1 MASYDERLPAALRG
15 GGLSRA
21 VGLEV
26 ADPDGLES
34 SRPGHDLVVL
44 DGGPGAV
51 QVCRALRASGFG
63 APILVLLP
71 RDDVA
76 SRVAALDAGAD
87 DCLGKPVEPRELAA
101 RARALLRRPYGGR
114 SSLSF
119 LDLVYDVD
127 RDEAQRS
134 GRVLDLTAT
143 EARLLELFLRN
154 PRQVLPRDLILERIW
169 SGRRS
174 EASALEVYVG
184 YLRRKLEQGGEPR
197 LLQTVR
203 GLGYVLTDPP

>member
-1 MASYDERLPAALRG
+1 MKRSGSTWA
-15 GGLSRA
+15 
-21 VGLEV
+21 
-26 ADPDGLES
+26 
-34 SRPGHDLVVL
+34 HT
-44 DGGPGAV
+44 GA
-51 QVCRALRASGFG
+51 
-63 APILVLLP
+63 
-71 RDDVA
+71 
-76 SRVAALDAGAD
+76 
-87 DCLGKPVEPRELAA
+87 
-101 RARALLRRPYGGR
+101 GGR
-114 SSLSF
+114 SSVSF